1 VGTVIVLGVEVLL
14 GAVVDSRL
22 LIFRLE
28 SKLILPIALVAA
40 DVRRARAP
48 KDVSLLGRRWQILAL
63 FLQEFVEFL
72 CKKLIKLVQLLASLR
87 HRLKRVSLCS
97 LNVYN
102 LTDLQRSCVVFT

>member
-1 VGTVIVLGVEVLL
+1 VGAVVVLGVEVLL

-22 LIFRLE
+22 LIFKLE

-40 DVRRARAP
+40 GVRRVRTP
-48 KDVSLLGRRWQILAL
+48 KEAFLWRRWQVLAL

-97 LNVYN
+97 LNVHN
-102 LTDLQRSCVVFT
+102 LTDLQRSCVIFM